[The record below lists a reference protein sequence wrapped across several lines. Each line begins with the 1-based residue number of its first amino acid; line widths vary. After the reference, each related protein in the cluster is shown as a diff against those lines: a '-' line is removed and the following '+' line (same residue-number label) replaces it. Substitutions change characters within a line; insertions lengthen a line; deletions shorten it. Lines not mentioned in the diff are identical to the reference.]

1 MAQCHKFLPSPST
14 IHWGY
19 FDGSLASIGEIDSG
33 DTLIIETISGG
44 PSDLPDDQS
53 LEVLPVHHDIHAKC
67 QRDGGGHILTGPISI
82 KNAKPGDMLEV
93 KIKDIELNFNWG
105 FNRIR
110 PLSGTLPED
119 FPCYQ
124 LTTIPLDAEKMT
136 ATLPWGTELQLN
148 PFFGVMGT
156 APPREW
162 GRQPSTIPR
171 TFGGNLDIKL
181 LTKGAKLF
189 LPIFVEGGLFSVGDG
204 HGCQGDGEVN
214 GTAIETG
221 LRGTFEICLHKN
233 INLSMP
239 RAETKTHFISIGIDP
254 SLDNAAK
261 QALREMIRFICDNS
275 NLSREEAYTLCSLAA
290 DMRVS
295 QTVNIHKGIHLMI
308 PKSAL
313 RG

>member
-1 MAQCHKFLPSPST
+1 MARCHKFVPSPST
-14 IHWGY
+14 VHWGY
-19 FDGSLASIGEIDSG
+19 FDGSLTSIGEIDSG
-33 DTLIIETISGG
+33 DTLIIETVSGG
-44 PSDLPDDQS
+44 PSDLPDDNN
-53 LEVLPVHHDIHAKC
+53 LEVSPVHHDIHSKC

-82 KNAKPGDMLEV
+82 KNAKPSDVLEV

-105 FNRIR
+105 YNRIR

-119 FPCYQ
+119 FPHYQ
-124 LTTIPLDAEKMT
+124 LTTIPIDTEKMT
-136 ATLPWGTELQLN
+136 ATLPWGTELQLD

-162 GRQPSTIPR
+162 GRQPSTVPR
-171 TFGGNLDIKL
+171 AFGGNLDIKL
-181 LTKGAKLF
+181 LTKGATIF
-189 LPIFVEGGLFSVGDG
+189 LPVFVEGGLFSVGDG
-204 HGCQGDGEVN
+204 HGCQGDGEAN

-221 LRGTFEICLHKN
+221 LRGTFEIFIHRDM
-233 INLSMP
+233 NLSMP
-239 RAETKTHFISIGIDP
+239 RVETATHFISIGIDP

-275 NLSREEAYTLCSLAA
+275 NLSKEEAYTLCSLAA

-308 PKSAL
+308 PKSVI